1 MKKLLVLLIVLA
13 TIFTGCRYKENPLF
27 PSGSVKTRLQGT
39 WQVVGFTS
47 DGVDSL
53 KYYNDSCGAKMK
65 INFYDRDGSK
75 LVSPTIKFVYGKK
88 GLNGDF
94 FFSNNKKIMF
104 VRFFSIN
111 LQDSDI
117 IGPLGSGK
125 QSKWKILKLTKDVY
139 GGDFKISTDYN
150 GRNYRI
156 SFKK

>member
-53 KYYNDSCGAKMK
+53 QYYNDSCGAKMK
-65 INFYDRDGSK
+65 ISFYDVHGAP
-75 LVSPTIKFVYGKK
+75 LPEYTIDFMYGKK
-88 GLNGDF
+88 NLGGYF
-94 FFSNNKKIMF
+94 SFSNNKKIMYVWF
-104 VRFFSIN
+104 GGGH
-111 LQDSDI
+111 DI

-150 GRNYRI
+150 SRNYII